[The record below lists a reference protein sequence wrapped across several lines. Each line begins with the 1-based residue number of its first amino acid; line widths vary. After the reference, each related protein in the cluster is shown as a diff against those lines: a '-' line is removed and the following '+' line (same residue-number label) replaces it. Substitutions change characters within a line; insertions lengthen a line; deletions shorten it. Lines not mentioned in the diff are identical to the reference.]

1 MKKSIGYILMLVL
14 FANCVETFDI
24 QSEVVGI
31 ESALIIEGTLTNELK
46 RQKIFLSRPSDFTI
60 VNVEDSI
67 YDPVVKLRPIPAT
80 VVYEPN
86 ARVIVNDDAGNE
98 FRYSESSLG
107 TYTSDTAFAA
117 ELGVNYELEVVTAD
131 GTGYRST
138 PENYQGSSEIDDVY
152 AVRDFNDQGKEGV
165 YIYVDGSSSD
175 PDAKYY
181 RYTYEENYKIIA
193 PEWRKE
199 DFVLSNY
206 DPCALP
212 VITYDLDIVERENE
226 FGKVCYG
233 KQVSADIIQN
243 STLNLQNNRI
253 LRFPVRFLDRNNY
266 IISHRYSILV
276 KQYLQSSN
284 AHNFYRILD
293 SFSSSE
299 SVFSSVQP
307 GVLEGNV
314 RAEGNADKK
323 VLGFFEVAPVVEKRM
338 YFNYVDLFPN
348 EPLPD
353 YAIGC
358 FPRSAPEAH
367 VSYCFTGLSGGGC
380 PLSIVESVN
389 INLISYYGINDGTV
403 GICPGP
409 YVFTF
414 RACGDCTILGASEV
428 PDFWIE

>member
-1 MKKSIGYILMLVL
+1 MKKNLLYLVL
-14 FANCVETFDI
+14 LLSVSGCIEVFDI
-24 QSEVVGI
+24 DPEINDSE
-31 ESALIIEGTLTNELK
+31 STLIVEATLTNEMK
-46 RQKIFLSRPSDFTI
+46 KQKIFLSRPSDFAS

-67 YDPVVKLRPIPAT
+67 YDPVVKLRPIPST

-86 ARVIVNDDAGNE
+86 AMVIVNDDTGNE
-98 FRYSESSLG
+98 YRFSESSPG
-107 TYTSDTAFAA
+107 TYTSETAFAA
-117 ELGVNYELEVVTAD
+117 EQGINYELEVITAD
-131 GTGYRST
+131 GTAYRST
-138 PENYQGSSEIDDVY
+138 PESYQGSSQIDDVY
-152 AVRDFNDQGKEGV
+152 PIRDFNEEGKEGV

-181 RYTYEENYKIIA
+181 RYTYEETYKIIA

-212 VITYDLDIVERENE
+212 LITYDLDIVERENE

-243 STLNLQNNRI
+243 STLNLQNNKI
-253 LRFPVRFLDRNNY
+253 VRFPVRFLDRNNY

-276 KQYLQSSN
+276 KQYVQSSN
-284 AHNFYRILD
+284 AYNFYRILN

-299 SVFSSVQP
+299 SVFSSIQP

-314 RAEGNADKK
+314 SAEDNPDKK
-323 VLGFFEVAPVVEKRM
+323 VLGFFELTPVVEKRV

-348 EPLPD
+348 EPLPN

-367 VSYCFTGLSGGGC
+367 VSYCFTGMVGGGC

-409 YVFTF
+409 YVFTY
-414 RACGDCTILGASEV
+414 RACGDCTVLGASEV
-428 PDFWIE
+428 PDFWME

>member
-46 RQKIFLSRPSDFTI
+46 RQKIYLSRPSDFAI

-86 ARVIVNDDAGNE
+86 AMVIVNDDAGNE
-98 FRYSESSLG
+98 YRYSESSPG

-276 KQYLQSSN
+276 KQYLQSAN

-367 VSYCFTGLSGGGC
+367 VSYCFTGLVAGGC